1 MEQTK
6 KYIQLYEK
14 FYQIVEMSHLETIK
28 LIFDVPIRLKDIHL
42 VFKVAEM
49 TEANNNFSTKI
60 AEATRMSRS
69 IFSNYLIYA
78 EKMKLIK
85 RYRDPESYK
94 NMRIELDVL
103 GIQVYE
109 AVMEYYHALYDHLRS
124 TNKSTD
130 LLLTIQAIYK
140 TSNLLSFERPQFKTN
155 VLTMSKSLDTLTK
168 AFDRVFFYMH
178 DQELQFIRDYDLNLS
193 IIDLRVLS
201 FIDMLSLTKHNQPK
215 YITEKSRIHFSTI
228 SSMLKVLEKKD
239 YILRKQ
245 NQEDKRAFDIF
256 LTKMAKNIVND
267 YMTLRMTIHDNIQ
280 NHLSKKAYTQIVY
293 AFENLQTFT
302 ESYAQRFKT

>member
-1 MEQTK
+1 
-6 KYIQLYEK
+6 
-14 FYQIVEMSHLETIK
+14 
-28 LIFDVPIRLKDIHL
+28 
-42 VFKVAEM
+42 
-49 TEANNNFSTKI
+49 
-60 AEATRMSRS
+60 
-69 IFSNYLIYA
+69 
-78 EKMKLIK
+78 
-85 RYRDPESYK
+85 
-94 NMRIELDVL
+94 
-103 GIQVYE
+103 
-109 AVMEYYHALYDHLRS
+109 
-124 TNKSTD
+124 
-130 LLLTIQAIYK
+130 
-140 TSNLLSFERPQFKTN
+140 
-155 VLTMSKSLDTLTK
+155 MSKSLDTLTK